1 MPPEA
6 FDCCGSHP
14 QLFGFVM
21 EKRSIPVA
29 TLPNGKNLNR
39 QGREVRQG
47 GIVFCILHFSYLAN
61 LAVKFSL

>member
-21 EKRSIPVA
+21 EKRSK
-29 TLPNGKNLNR
+29 LG
-39 QGREVRQG
+39 
-47 GIVFCILHFSYLAN
+47 CSLAEWEDF
-61 LAVKFSL
+61 LTAKTQRR